1 MYQYD
6 NYDQTLVNERVAQFR
21 GQVRRY
27 LDGKLSDEEFR
38 QLRLRNGLYYQL
50 HAYMFRI
57 AVPYGLLSSRQMR
70 TLAHCARTYDRGYG
84 HFTTRQNIQFNWPEL
99 EDVPKIMEEL
109 AAVQMHAIQTSGN
122 VVRNVTADQYAGVAA
137 DELEDPRPY
146 CEILRQWST
155 LHPEFCWLPR
165 KFKIGVTG
173 AAEDRAAIRLHDI
186 GLELVRGEDGEVGFR
201 VFVGGGMGRTP
212 IVGKVVREFLEKRH
226 LLTYV
231 EAVLRVY
238 NQLGRRDDNNKAR
251 IKILV
256 RSLGVKRFRKLVEEE
271 WELSRDDGLELTAA
285 EIKRMQGFFAP
296 PDYQSP
302 GNGAAEVE
310 QQIAADPSFARWV
323 KRNTLSHKVSGYRI
337 AVISAKA
344 PGAPPGD
351 LTDGQM
357 DGVADLADQFSFGQ
371 LRSTHEQNLVLA
383 DVAEGSLHALWE
395 GLKALELATPNI
407 GTLNDMICCPGLDFC
422 SLAKAST
429 IPVAARINEKFSDLD
444 YLYDLGE
451 LKLKMSGCMNG
462 CGHHSVGHLGLL
474 GVDKKGSE
482 WYQVILGGSAA
493 NDAAL
498 GTRIGP
504 AIALDD
510 VADVIEKIL
519 ILYVDVREEGE
530 RFVDTVR
537 RTGIAPFKERVYADH
552 PKSKG

>member
-21 GQVRRY
+21 GQVQRH

-57 AVPYGLLSSRQMR
+57 AVPYGLFSSRQMH

-84 HFTTRQNIQFNWPEL
+84 HFTTRQNVQFNWPEL
-99 EDVPKIMEEL
+99 EDVAKIMEEL

-186 GLELVRGEDGEVGFR
+186 GLELVRGEDGEVGFK

-238 NQLGRRDDNNKAR
+238 NQLGRRDDNTKAR

-256 RSLGVKRFRKLVEEE
+256 RSLGIKRFRKLVEAE
-271 WELSRDDGLELTAA
+271 WELSRDDGLELTDA
-285 EIKRMQGFFAP
+285 EIERMQGFFAP
-296 PDYQSP
+296 PDYQP
-302 GNGAAEVE
+302 TAEGAAELE
-310 QQIAADPSFARWV
+310 QQVAADKSFARWV
-323 KRNTLSHKVSGYRI
+323 KRNTRPHKVTGYRI
-337 AVISAKA
+337 AIVSLKA
-344 PGAPPGD
+344 PGAAPGD
-351 LTDGQM
+351 LTDTQM
-357 DGVADLADQFSFGQ
+357 DGIADLAERFSFGE

-383 DVAEGSLHALWE
+383 DVAEGELQALWE

-422 SLAKAST
+422 ALAKAST
-429 IPVAARINEKFSDLD
+429 IPVAAQINEKFDDLD

-462 CGHHSVGHLGLL
+462 CGHHYVGHLGLL

-482 WYQVILGGSAA
+482 WYQIILGGSAS
-493 NDAAL
+493 NDAVL
-498 GTRIGP
+498 GRRIGP
-504 AIALDD
+504 AVPLDE
-510 VADVIEKIL
+510 VANVIEKIL
-519 ILYVDVREEGE
+519 TLYVDLREEGE
-530 RFVDTVR
+530 RFVDTVH

-552 PKSKG
+552 T